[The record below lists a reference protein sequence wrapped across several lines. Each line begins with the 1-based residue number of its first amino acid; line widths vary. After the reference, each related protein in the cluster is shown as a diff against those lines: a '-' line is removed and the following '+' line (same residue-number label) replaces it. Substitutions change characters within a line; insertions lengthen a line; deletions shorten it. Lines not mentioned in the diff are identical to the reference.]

1 MAVFNSGK
9 EGEAMV
15 ETGSCNLTGTVAYH
29 HYQTPP
35 EVCAWIFKQLDQLR
49 EQASLIIEQYTDN
62 YSGLVRTI
70 VGVDRYPLGIK
81 LEPMTNDRFV
91 VTWGIG
97 KWEQNKFVQTRK
109 FNLQS
114 NRFRIYYIDDYLVE
128 APIELKSLAN
138 ETENKIERI
147 RKLQHYL
154 LKIIAHIVRYE
165 STSSYG
171 NDDITQSI
179 LKERGQGSENICTP
193 LNQSDRQ
200 SCNEVNKWIINQRA
214 ILHKEAEYYVTYYW
228 SNNRKSVALEYP
240 SISLG
245 LRIKNNRSNSISIEW
260 FEAKFVG
267 KRVFEKKRFKKP
279 RNINTY
285 TILEKIIMSEPEW
298 FAQLVRDTEEELVR
312 IRKMI
317 CILSGIKETLL
328 NYQNI
333 DCS

>member
-1 MAVFNSGK
+1 MATPGD
-9 EGEAMV
+9 
-15 ETGSCNLTGTVAYH
+15 CNLTHTDGDH
-29 HYQTPP
+29 RYQAPP

-49 EQASLIIEQYTDN
+49 EQASLVIEQYTES
-62 YSGLVRTI
+62 YSGLIRTI

-81 LEPMTNDRFV
+81 LEPMTNDRFAII
-91 VTWGIG
+91 WGIG
-97 KWEQNKFVQTRK
+97 KWEEYKFVQTKK
-109 FNLQS
+109 FNLQR

-128 APIELKSLAN
+128 APMELKILAY

-154 LKIIAHIVRYE
+154 LKIIAHFVSYE
-165 STSSYG
+165 STSYYG
-171 NDDITQSI
+171 NNDITHST
-179 LKERGQGSENICTP
+179 LKERGQGYENISDP
-193 LNQSDRQ
+193 LSQSDRQ
-200 SCNEVNKWIINQRA
+200 SCNQVNQWIINQRA

-245 LRIKNNRSNSISIEW
+245 LRIKINRSNSISIEW

-267 KRVFEKKRFKKP
+267 KKVFEKKRFKKP

-285 TILEKIIMSEPEW
+285 TILEKLTMSEPKW
-298 FAQLVRDTEEELVR
+298 FAQLVRDTEDELVR

-317 CILSGIKETLL
+317 CILFSIKETLL
-328 NYQNI
+328 AYQNT